1 MKKKKINKLIV
12 PLTIRSASILSAFT
26 IMATS
31 IVGCASKKE
40 TKDDKSDPTPG
51 IYDDINDDLKNNS
64 DIIFPSP
71 SEESQIE
78 EKENESSIN
87 NEVNNNYNNTTT
99 KPNNTSKP
107 TPGNNSNKN
116 NSTNNNTSSSTPT
129 PGDDGNKSDDKTLED
144 EDKFIPLTPNNIND
158 IPTFERAVM
167 EVSRETRG
175 GFGGIWGYYYE
186 GEIYRSYGLPFD
198 ELKYVL
204 VAFNK
209 DYLSDDMLNSLLGS
223 YSKDELKRYYYILG
237 PMIGFVEHA
246 QCENNWDGLIID
258 PQTLNEF
265 KAIEKAFLDY
275 RFNNNP
281 EPLKKILYNYN
292 VNTSNPLVGYYIY
305 QACDYATRNSSIKA
319 DEDVVDKYIGLI
331 TNVKSECVSLAE
343 NIYSRSHGKKKIL
356 E

>member
-12 PLTIRSASILSAFT
+12 PLTLRSASILSAFT

-51 IYDDINDDLKNNS
+51 IYNDINDDLKNNS

-78 EKENESSIN
+78 KKENESSIN

-107 TPGNNSNKN
+107 APGNNSNKN

-129 PGDDGNKSDDKTLED
+129 PGDDGNQSDDKTLED

-167 EVSRETRG
+167 EVSRKTRG
-175 GFGGIWGYYYE
+175 GFGGVWYYNYE
-186 GEIYRSYGLPFD
+186 GQVYESFGLPVD
-198 ELKYVL
+198 EMKYILAVL
-204 VAFNK
+204 NK
-209 DYLSDDMLNSLLGS
+209 NYLNDDMLNSLLGS
-223 YSKDELKRYYYILG
+223 YDKDELNRFYRVLG
-237 PMIGFVEHA
+237 PMIGFVGQA
-246 QCENNWDGLIID
+246 QCENNWDGLILD
-258 PQTLNEF
+258 PKTLGEF

-275 RFNNNP
+275 RFNNNQ
-281 EPLKKILYNYN
+281 EPLKKLLENYN
-292 VNTSNPLVGYYIY
+292 PNTSSPLVGYYLS
-305 QACDYATRNSSIKA
+305 QACDRS
-319 DEDVVDKYIGLI
+319 DENISVKDQEYVNKYLGLYFDM
-331 TNVKSECVSLAE
+331 KPECEALAE
-343 NIYSRSHGKKKIL
+343 EIYNKSHGKAKVL